1 MARSEGVTL
10 VAVLGGGVYA
20 GYETFT
26 GSGAVGW
33 LNAAQQRFL
42 GSYQPLLSFAVVL
55 LAVMGAVTGVWAG
68 VARLL
73 RPPEE
78 AVTVAG
84 LLAPSVQPQASSPVS
99 KPPGQ
104 ARTLGLLTLVLL
116 PLTWLLGWGATSW
129 LARESREDAAAAYQ
143 AVELTDGV
151 PLPQLTGTHVA
162 LKGIPLLE
170 STVSHQ
176 TSGGTGSGP
185 DYQFI
190 PLVGVGWRPGHPV
203 HFVAKVGAGEVPP
216 SPAYPPDPQARN
228 PREVVLLAKTAGS
241 IPEVAAAEF
250 LKVKVPLDPKARLLR
265 LVPSLAGVP
274 MEQDT
279 SGEALFIWGICAVV
293 SVMLLVMP
301 VVGLREDARRRVEVH
316 R

>member
-1 MARSEGVTL
+1 MARSQGVTL

-26 GSGAVGW
+26 DSGAVGW
-33 LNAAQQRFL
+33 LNALQQRLF

-78 AVTVAG
+78 AVTVEG
-84 LLAPSVQPQASSPVS
+84 LLAPSVAPRSFSPASTR
-99 KPPGQ
+99 PGQ

-116 PLTWLLGWGATSW
+116 PVTWLAGWGATSW
-129 LARESREDAAAAYQ
+129 LLRESREDAAATYQ

-162 LKGIPLLE
+162 LKGIPLPE
-170 STVSHQ
+170 TAVSHR

-185 DYQFI
+185 DYQLI

-203 HFVAKVGAGEVPP
+203 HFVARVGAGEAPP
-216 SPAYPPDPQARN
+216 SPAYPPDPRARN
-228 PREVVLLAKTAGS
+228 PREVLLLAKTAGS
-241 IPEVAAAEF
+241 IPEVAVAEF
-250 LKVKVPLDPKARLLR
+250 LKVNVPLDSNAKLLR
-265 LVPSLAGVP
+265 LVPSRAGVA

-279 SGEALFIWGICAVV
+279 SGEALFVWGLCSVV

-301 VVGLREDARRRVEVH
+301 IVGLREDARRRASS
-316 R
+316 